1 MEEINVIHNI
11 KDDMIIEQLNKDI
24 NVKLMSKL

>member
-11 KDDMIIEQLNKDI
+11 KDEMIIEQLNKDI